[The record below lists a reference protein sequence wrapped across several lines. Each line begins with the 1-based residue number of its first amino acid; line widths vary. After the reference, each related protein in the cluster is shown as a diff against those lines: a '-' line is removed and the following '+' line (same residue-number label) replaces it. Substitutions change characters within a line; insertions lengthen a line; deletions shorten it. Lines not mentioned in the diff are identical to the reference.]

1 MNTKSSNINIQNN
14 SQSNQSIDSKLA
26 QFNLF
31 FEYDNSVSEVRK
43 NTRNRA
49 IR

>member
-1 MNTKSSNINIQNN
+1 MNANSSTNTNNESIIN
-14 SQSNQSIDSKLA
+14 DSKLA

-31 FEYDNSVSEVRK
+31 FEYDNSLSDVRK
-43 NTRNRA
+43 DTRNRA

>member
-1 MNTKSSNINIQNN
+1 MNVNSSNNTNNDDIIN
-14 SQSNQSIDSKLA
+14 DSKLA

>member
-1 MNTKSSNINIQNN
+1 MNTTSSTNLPIQSFIN
-14 SQSNQSIDSKLA
+14 DSKLA

-31 FEYDNSVSEVRK
+31 FEYDNSLSDVRK
-43 NTRNRA
+43 DTRNRA

>member
-1 MNTKSSNINIQNN
+1 MNTKSSNTNN
-14 SQSNQSIDSKLA
+14 NNEIISDSKLA

-31 FEYDNSVSEVRK
+31 FEYDNSVSDVRK
-43 NTRNRA
+43 NTRERA